1 MSAPA
6 PMPEFSR
13 RIMFNRTWDLL
24 SNRWKFYIVYLL
36 TPGEMRFGDLR
47 RCCAAVSRPTFTAYL
62 RALEQEG
69 FVEREASPDGNA
81 VAYRLTS
88 LGRSAVPAVSALI
101 EWGFV
106 GESESNAPSAA
117 EELR

>member
-6 PMPEFSR
+6 PTPDFSR

-24 SNRWKFYIVYLL
+24 ASRWKFYIVYLL
-36 TPGEMRFGDLR
+36 APREMRFGDLR

-69 FVEREASPDGNA
+69 FVERETSPEENA
-81 VAYRLTS
+81 VAYRLTG

-101 EWGFV
+101 EWGFAGDKGADKTPV
-106 GESESNAPSAA
+106 GE
-117 EELR
+117 EER

>member
-36 TPGEMRFGDLR
+36 APGEMRFGDLR
-47 RCCAAVSRPTFTAYL
+47 RCCVAVSRPTFTAYL

-69 FVEREASPDGNA
+69 FVVREAAPEGNA

-101 EWGFV
+101 EWGFAGDTDADKPRA
-106 GESESNAPSAA
+106 GE
-117 EELR
+117 EER